1 MSYPGAVGYPTN
13 LGCDTGLQR
22 ATDTFNFQLNTGAAG
37 NESTLQSPAA
47 IVPAVDGSTNL
58 SLTSTGANADAS
70 IAVTAAVPNGDAY
83 IGLNGGANGTAFLN
97 LAGGTTTMQIFKAGN
112 TQAFN
117 ITAYPQQVG
126 QSSLLTYN
134 PLTGVSV
141 LGDTKAGATTTINGT
156 TVEVGTAASTAIN
169 LNATLSVSDAAGG
182 SNLLVLSPTSASASS
197 IVQTPT
203 GAGTLN
209 IGSSLTNA
217 DVLAVRDTGAAN
229 TGSVLIGGNG
239 GNNILFQGST
249 NNAAATISTDRAPGN
264 TGVLT
269 IGGSVGAP
277 AVQFSDS
284 GTAFTQ
290 DVQTALNIPLT
301 IRGDID
307 MASVSTI
314 RNYANYQTTGNAALG
329 NGASA
334 TIASTNPPPN
344 GAGLY
349 CVTIYAPSDLT
360 ANVSAVAFWNG
371 SIWYGGSVGNAAYRI
386 QSVAGFASLTL
397 FNTSGVGMNGVWQSN
412 VFQILG
418 PTTAP

>member
-1 MSYPGAVGYPTN
+1 MGSIYLNNRTTVTN
-13 LGCDTGLQR
+13 SGTRPPPSGLVIENNS
-22 ATDTFNFQLNTGAAG
+22 AT
-37 NESTLQSPAA
+37 ESA
-47 IVPAVDGSTNL
+47 IYGQVSTN
-58 SLTSTGANADAS
+58 GE
-70 IAVTAAVPNGDAY
+70 
-83 IGLNGGANGTAFLN
+83 
-97 LAGGTTTMQIFKAGN
+97 LA
-112 TQAFN
+112 
-117 ITAYPQQVG
+117 
-126 QSSLLTYN
+126 
-134 PLTGVSV
+134 
-141 LGDTKAGATTTINGT
+141 
-156 TVEVGTAASTAIN
+156 
-169 LNATLSVSDAAGG
+169 
-182 SNLLVLSPTSASASS
+182 
-197 IVQTPT
+197 
-203 GAGTLN
+203 
-209 IGSSLTNA
+209 IGSSAIAAPDILI
-217 DVLAVRDTGAAN
+217 LADTGNN
-229 TGSVLIGGNG
+229 TGTVVIGGNG

-264 TGVLT
+264 LGVLT

-334 TIASTNPPPN
+334 TITSTNPPPN

-349 CVTIYAPSDLT
+349 CITIYAPSDLT

-371 SIWYGGSVGNAAYRI
+371 SIWYGGSVGNAAFRI

-397 FNTSGVGMNGVWQSN
+397 FNTSGVGMAGVWQSN